1 VAVSIADN
9 GPGIPEHIQAR
20 IFEPFFTTKPV
31 GEGSGLGLD
40 IARKIV
46 DKHQGRIDLHSA
58 AGLGTT
64 FTVWLPLQQPA
75 SGAAPAL
82 AETAHA

>member
-1 VAVSIADN
+1 M
-9 GPGIPEHIQAR
+9 
-20 IFEPFFTTKPV
+20 TTIILCVDDDKT
-31 GEGSGLGLD
+31 ELLI

-46 DKHQGRIDLHSA
+46 DKHHGRIDLHSA
-58 AGLGTT
+58 TGLGTT

-75 SGAAPAL
+75 SGAARAV